1 MCASDTLAMAV
12 SNTSMK
18 AEIEMTV
25 AMSQGLRLPAAE
37 RAGVHPSPE
46 RVPAAAPATQRT
58 LIVGSTDIPGPRT
71 QPAGTESSAIRT
83 GTRCTTL
90 M

>member
-37 RAGVHPSPE
+37 RAEVHP
-46 RVPAAAPATQRT
+46 AAEQASEGAPATQRT
-58 LIVGSTDIPGPRT
+58 LMVGSTDMPGPKT
-71 QPAGTESSAIRT
+71 Q
-83 GTRCTTL
+83 
-90 M
+90 

>member
-1 MCASDTLAMAV
+1 MTLV
-12 SNTSMK
+12 T
-18 AEIEMTV
+18 I
-25 AMSQGLRLPAAE
+25 QGLRLPATE
-37 RAGVHPSPE
+37 RAAVHSRSPE
-46 RVPAAAPATQRT
+46 RVPGAGAGTQRT
-58 LIVGSTDIPGPRT
+58 LTVGSTDMPGPST